1 MTTAIY
7 PKTIQNI
14 LDSLHDKDSD
24 FADVWRTL
32 DDRDRELTKTL
43 TNSDAYDFILI
54 NEQDAF
60 IFIDNK
66 QTGAWTVENVGQ
78 PIYEVEPEM
87 IGDGIINF
95 DEFMSALEHELGGVV
110 VKKGS
115 ALRNAKSTFV
125 EYFKN
130 ELDKA
135 FSTALNSF

>member
-14 LDSLHDKDSD
+14 LGSLHDKDSD
-24 FADVWRTL
+24 FDDVWRTL
-32 DDRDRELTKTL
+32 DERDRELTKTL
-43 TNSDAYDFILI
+43 TNGDAYDFILI
-54 NEQDAF
+54 DEQDAF
-60 IFIDNK
+60 IFIDNE

-87 IGDGIINF
+87 IGDGIIDF

-115 ALRNAKSTFV
+115 ALSNAKSTFV

-135 FSTALNSF
+135 FSTALDSF

>member
-24 FADVWRTL
+24 FADLWRTL
-32 DDRDRELTKTL
+32 DERDRELTKTL
-43 TNSDAYDFILI
+43 TNGDTYDFILI

-60 IFIDNK
+60 IFIDNE
-66 QTGAWTVENVGQ
+66 QTGTWTVENVGQ

-87 IGDGIINF
+87 IGDGTVDF
-95 DEFMSALEHELGGVV
+95 DEFMSALADELRGVE

-115 ALRNAKSTFV
+115 ALNNAKSTFV

-130 ELDKA
+130 ELNNA
-135 FSTALNSF
+135 FSTALDSF